1 MRKGVLV
8 AMISGNDHQ
17 IVSRSVIGRSSNLIL
32 RGSKFRTENMQ
43 QAAIPNKK
51 RGGIRG

>member
-17 IVSRSVIGRSSNLIL
+17 IVSRSVIGRSSSPIPS
-32 RGSKFRTENMQ
+32 GGEFRTGNVQ
-43 QAAIPNKK
+43 QAAISNKK